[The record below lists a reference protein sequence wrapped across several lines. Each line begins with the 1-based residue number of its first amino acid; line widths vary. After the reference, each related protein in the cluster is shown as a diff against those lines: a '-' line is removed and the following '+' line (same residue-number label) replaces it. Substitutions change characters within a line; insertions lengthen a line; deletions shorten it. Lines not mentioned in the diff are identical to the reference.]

1 MCSRKTISFPRRPV
15 VGVQSGLEYDGLIE
29 HSRAVAS
36 DCRKP
41 KNVDPAR
48 WDLNPQVVGVVGLCG
63 YESCGQS
70 AFAAGSG
77 ERGAASSVRVSL
89 HCVWPVCDQQYL
101 TALSHGHIYTMAD
114 PHSAPAS
121 RRPVFG
127 PGAWAAPS
135 SGFGGRPASA
145 NPAALDSMAMGLRW
159 EEINTTCHNESGKVF
174 VKRRRP
180 LQKRTRM
187 FDRRRH
193 AMEIST
199 SDHISVRRR
208 SRSRV
213 TASVASAAVPPRARG
228 CVSMWGSPT
237 SRHATSA
244 RARASSN
251 HAACA
256 SLLRWSLSLARA
268 LSPSSSRP
276 SRRAAPQLAG
286 TLLYRLLY

>member
-1 MCSRKTISFPRRPV
+1 
-15 VGVQSGLEYDGLIE
+15 
-29 HSRAVAS
+29 
-36 DCRKP
+36 
-41 KNVDPAR
+41 
-48 WDLNPQVVGVVGLCG
+48 
-63 YESCGQS
+63 
-70 AFAAGSG
+70 
-77 ERGAASSVRVSL
+77 
-89 HCVWPVCDQQYL
+89 
-101 TALSHGHIYTMAD
+101 MAD

-145 NPAALDSMAMGLRW
+145 NPAARQHRAWDLGLRRRS
-159 EEINTTCHNESGKVF
+159 THKLKVF

-180 LQKRTRM
+180 FKNARACLIAGAMRWRYPVVRSHQRTPALSLACDSEHR
-187 FDRRRH
+187 
-193 AMEIST
+193 
-199 SDHISVRRR
+199 
-208 SRSRV
+208 
-213 TASVASAAVPPRARG
+213 SAAVPPRARG

-244 RARASSN
+244 RARATSN

>member
-1 MCSRKTISFPRRPV
+1 MATHPAEISAVSHVPV
-15 VGVQSGLEYDGLIE
+15 VHPQLPISSTESDVLQEDHIFSTTACGRLQSGLEYDGLIE
-29 HSRAVAS
+29 HAHAPSRRTA
-36 DCRKP
+36 
-41 KNVDPAR
+41 
-48 WDLNPQVVGVVGLCG
+48 
-63 YESCGQS
+63 
-70 AFAAGSG
+70 AFP
-77 ERGAASSVRVSL
+77 VSL
-89 HCVWPVCDQQYL
+89 
-101 TALSHGHIYTMAD
+101 
-114 PHSAPAS
+114 
-121 RRPVFG
+121 
-127 PGAWAAPS
+127 GARD
-135 SGFGGRPASA
+135 GI
-145 NPAALDSMAMGLRW
+145 SMANRA
-159 EEINTTCHNESGKVF
+159 EINSGVF